1 MQTSAVTGFRCNV
14 GPSRLVGPQT
24 AYITAG
30 AWSRERAI
38 RPPRCVSVL
47 GEPLKW
53 KVWSVRGVGAG
64 EHSGLDSRIRT
75 TTKPDAVETEDA
87 GGGDDGV
94 PGDNGTG
101 GEGDGEGEN
110 GGFAP
115 GVVALLA
122 SVGRSVDSFP
132 ADFSAA
138 LMAGRVSKEVLE
150 RYLAMERGAVTGL
163 LFRIAGFRE
172 RMLAD
177 PNFLYKTC
185 LECGIGIFT
194 KSAAEYGKRQKS
206 FVRELDFVLANVIMA
221 IFADFLLVWL
231 PAPTLVYRSSAVAL
245 KTAGKSGALGRWWAN
260 LPENAFQVV
269 QPGME
274 PFSMA
279 QRFGAILRNGS
290 KLFGVGLVCSFAG
303 VAITNS
309 LIKLREIMDPTF
321 KNRNPPQDL
330 VKMSFA
336 YATYMAVSAN
346 LRYQIVAGIIEE
358 RGIEVAFRGRPQLCK
373 ALSTVVR
380 TGNTFLGSLLWV
392 DFIRLLG
399 MQKSEPDPQAKAK

>member
-1 MQTSAVTGFRCNV
+1 MKAALWFTGGV
-14 GPSRLVGPQT
+14 PSGV
-24 AYITAG
+24 
-30 AWSRERAI
+30 RA
-38 RPPRCVSVL
+38 RFDARV
-47 GEPLKW
+47 
-53 KVWSVRGVGAG
+53 
-64 EHSGLDSRIRT
+64 RT
-75 TTKPDAVETEDA
+75 TIKREFVETEEA
-87 GGGDDGV
+87 GGGGDGV

-101 GEGDGEGEN
+101 GSGDGEDES

-122 SVGRSVDSFP
+122 SAGRSVESFP
-132 ADFSAA
+132 ADFSKA
-138 LMAGRVSKEVLE
+138 LVAGRVSKEVLE
-150 RYLAMERGAVTGL
+150 RYLAMESGTVTGL
-163 LFRIAGFRE
+163 LFKIAGFRE

-231 PAPTLVYRSSAVAL
+231 PAPTLVYRSSTAAL
-245 KTAGKSGALGRWWAN
+245 KAAGKTGAWGRWWAN

-274 PFSMA
+274 PFSFA

-303 VAITNS
+303 VAITNT
-309 LIKLREIMDPTF
+309 LVKLRELLDPSF
-321 KNRNPPQDL
+321 KNKNPPQDL
-330 VKMSFA
+330 LKMSTA
-336 YATYMAVSAN
+336 YAAYMAISAN

-358 RGIEVAFRGRPQLCK
+358 RGIEIAFMGRPQLCK

-392 DFIRLLG
+392 DFIRMLG
-399 MQKSEPDPQAKAK
+399 MQKSDPTPEDKAK